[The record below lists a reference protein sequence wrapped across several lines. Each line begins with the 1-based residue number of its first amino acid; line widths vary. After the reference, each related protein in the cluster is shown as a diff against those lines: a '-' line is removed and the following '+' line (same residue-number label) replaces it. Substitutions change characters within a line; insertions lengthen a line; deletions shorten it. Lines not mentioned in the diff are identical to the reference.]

1 MAELKSEQKKELARD
16 IYLYGNFT
24 LEEIGLKVG
33 TTRQTVARWTKAGKW
48 DELKA
53 GMTITREEILKNM
66 YRQLNELNL
75 GILQRE
81 AGERHAS
88 VKEADVLA
96 KLSAAIKKMETDV
109 GITDIISVGIRFGD
123 WLRRFD
129 VGKAKEYVGLWDSF
143 IKEQIR

>member
-33 TTRQTVARWTKAGKW
+33 TTRQTVARWAKAGKW

-53 GMTITREEILKNM
+53 GMTITRQEILKNM
-66 YRQLNELNL
+66 YRQLNELNQ
-75 GILQRE
+75 GILQRP

-109 GITDIISVGIRFGD
+109 GITDIVSVGIRFGE
-123 WLRRFD
+123 WLRAFD
-129 VGKAKEYVGLWDSF
+129 VGKAKEYVQLWDAF

>member
-1 MAELKSEQKKELARD
+1 MAELKSKQKKEIARD

-33 TTRQTVARWTKAGKW
+33 TTRQTVARWARDGQW
-48 DELKA
+48 VELKA

-66 YRQLNELNL
+66 YRQLNELNQ

-109 GITDIISVGIRFGD
+109 GITDIISVGMRFGD

-129 VGKAKEYVGLWDSF
+129 VGRAKEYVVLWDAF
-143 IKEQIR
+143 IREQIR